1 MSASGNGLPMR
12 LHILPL
18 VLACGCATDVA
29 SKADVRAL
37 QEQVQSLQ
45 RENTQLVG
53 RLDALE
59 RDRVVATASA
69 VAPAPAAAPVVATPV
84 VATPVVA
91 TPVVATPALATPAAA
106 APQAATASPPA
117 LTVVKLKPKAA
128 PPPLDVRT
136 PVQEPEPAV
145 LEELDS
151 KAEAAVPAAAP
162 NSADQE
168 YQAALEALRTGNVSG
183 AIDRLK
189 RFAGSY
195 PKHPKADD
203 ALYYAA
209 LGEVGRGELARA
221 ATLLESVVQRY
232 PAGDV
237 VQDAML
243 KLGEVRVRLR
253 QTAEARATYALLVQN
268 FPGTA
273 AAVQAQARLST
284 LSRNP

>member
-12 LHILPL
+12 PYILPL

-45 RENTQLVG
+45 KENTQLLG

-59 RDRVVATASA
+59 RDRAVSTASA
-69 VAPAPAAAPVVATPV
+69 VAAPPAAVAAVP
-84 VATPVVA
+84 
-91 TPVVATPALATPAAA
+91 TPAAA
-106 APQAATASPPA
+106 VAVPEAVPASPPA

-128 PPPLDVRT
+128 PPPLDLQT
-136 PVQEPEPAV
+136 PVQEPDPV
-145 LEELDS
+145 LLEELDT
-151 KAEAAVPAAAP
+151 KTEAALPAGAP

-189 RFAGSY
+189 RFASSY

-253 QTAEARATYALLVQN
+253 QTAEARATYVLLVQN

>member
-1 MSASGNGLPMR
+1 MR

-37 QEQVQSLQ
+37 QEQVQALQ
-45 RENTQLVG
+45 NENTQLHS
-53 RLDALE
+53 RMAALE
-59 RDRVVATASA
+59 REHAVVAATQ
-69 VAPAPAAAPVVATPV
+69 APAAPPV
-84 VATPVVA
+84 
-91 TPVVATPALATPAAA
+91 PAAA
-106 APQAATASPPA
+106 AAPAAVALPPGPVPASAPS
-117 LTVVKLKPKAA
+117 LTVVKLKPKPAA
-128 PPPLDVRT
+128 PPLDVQT
-136 PVQEPEPAV
+136 PVQEPDPALLDE
-145 LEELDS
+145 LES
-151 KAEAAVPAAAP
+151 KTEQAAAASMP

-189 RFAGSY
+189 HFAETY
-195 PKHPKADD
+195 PKHNKADD

-209 LGEVGRGELARA
+209 LGELGRGEVARSA
-221 ATLLESVVQRY
+221 ALLELVVQRY

-243 KLGEVRVRLR
+243 KLGEVRLRLR
-253 QTAEARATYALLVQN
+253 QPAEARATYTLLVQN

-273 AAVQAQARLST
+273 AALQAQARLET
-284 LSRNP
+284 LPRNP

>member
-1 MSASGNGLPMR
+1 MR

-37 QEQVQSLQ
+37 QEQVQALQ
-45 RENTQLVG
+45 NENTQLHS
-53 RLDALE
+53 RMAALE
-59 RDRVVATASA
+59 REHSVVIAAPGPAAPA
-69 VAPAPAAAPVVATPV
+69 VAAVSTPPEPVPTSA
-84 VATPVVA
+84 
-91 TPVVATPALATPAAA
+91 
-106 APQAATASPPA
+106 PA

-128 PPPLDVRT
+128 APPLDVQT
-136 PVQEPEPAV
+136 PVQEPDPAV
-145 LEELDS
+145 LDQLDNKTEL
-151 KAEAAVPAAAP
+151 AAAAALP

-168 YQAALEALRTGNVSG
+168 YLSALEALRTGNVSG

-189 RFAGSY
+189 HFAEMY
-195 PKHPKADD
+195 PKHNKADD

-209 LGEVGRGELARA
+209 LGELGRGEVARSA
-221 ATLLESVVQRY
+221 ALLELVVQRY

-243 KLGEVRVRLR
+243 KLGEVRLRLR
-253 QTAEARATYALLVQN
+253 QPAEARAAYAQLVQS

-273 AAVQAQARLST
+273 AALQAQARLET
-284 LSRNP
+284 LPRNP

>member
-45 RENTQLVG
+45 RENVQLLG

-59 RDRVVATASA
+59 RDRAVSTASA
-69 VAPAPAAAPVVATPV
+69 VAASPAAVPSPAPAAAVPEAVP
-84 VATPVVA
+84 
-91 TPVVATPALATPAAA
+91 
-106 APQAATASPPA
+106 ASPPA

-128 PPPLDVRT
+128 PPPIDVRT
-136 PVQEPEPAV
+136 PVQEPDPAV
-145 LEELDS
+145 LEELDT
-151 KAEAAVPAAAP
+151 KAEVAAPATAP

>member
-1 MSASGNGLPMR
+1 MR

-29 SKADVRAL
+29 SKADLRAL
-37 QEQVQSLQ
+37 QEQVQTLQ
-45 RENTQLVG
+45 KENTQLLG
-53 RLDALE
+53 RLDALD
-59 RDRVVATASA
+59 RDRSVVVPPAAVSTALPPVSSAPPTPPTAS
-69 VAPAPAAAPVVATPV
+69 
-84 VATPVVA
+84 
-91 TPVVATPALATPAAA
+91 
-106 APQAATASPPA
+106 TAPPA

-128 PPPLDVRT
+128 PPPIDVQT
-136 PVQEPEPAV
+136 PVQEPDPAL

-151 KAEAAVPAAAP
+151 KAEPAAASAP
-162 NSADQE
+162 NSSDQE
-168 YQAALEALRTGNVSG
+168 YQAALEALRTGNVTG

-189 RFAGSY
+189 RFADTY

-209 LGEVGRGELARA
+209 LGELGRGEVARA
-221 ATLLESVVQRY
+221 AVLLELVVQRY

-253 QTAEARATYALLVQN
+253 QPAEARAAYAQLVQS

-273 AAVQAQARLST
+273 AALQAQARLSM
-284 LSRNP
+284 LPRNP

>member
-1 MSASGNGLPMR
+1 MR

-29 SKADVRAL
+29 SKADVRTL

-45 RENTQLVG
+45 RENAQLVG

-59 RDRVVATASA
+59 HDRQVVASR
-69 VAPAPAAAPVVATPV
+69 PEAAAPVTASV
-84 VATPVVA
+84 
-91 TPVVATPALATPAAA
+91 PAQ
-106 APQAATASPPA
+106 APENVAATAPA
-117 LTVVKLKPKAA
+117 LTVVKLKPKPA
-128 PPPLDVRT
+128 PPPLDLAT
-136 PVQEPEPAV
+136 LVQEPDPALLEELTEKAEPAV
-145 LEELDS
+145 
-151 KAEAAVPAAAP
+151 AAAP

-183 AIDRLK
+183 AVERLK
-189 RFAGSY
+189 RFAASY

-209 LGEVGRGELARA
+209 LGEIGRGELARA
-221 ATLLESVVQRY
+221 AALLESLVQRY

-243 KLGEVRVRLR
+243 KLGEVHVRLR
-253 QTAEARATYALLVQN
+253 QTAEARATYALLVET

-284 LSRNP
+284 LPRNP

>member
-29 SKADVRAL
+29 SKGDVRAL

-45 RENTQLVG
+45 RENAQLLG

-59 RDRVVATASA
+59 RDRAVSMAAA
-69 VAPAPAAAPVVATPV
+69 VAASPAAASPAAVPTPS
-84 VATPVVA
+84 
-91 TPVVATPALATPAAA
+91 PAAA
-106 APQAATASPPA
+106 VPEAVPASPPA

-128 PPPLDVRT
+128 PPPLDVGT
-136 PVQEPEPAV
+136 PVQEPDPAV
-145 LEELDS
+145 LEELDT
-151 KAEAAVPAAAP
+151 KAEVAAPATAP

-189 RFAGSY
+189 RFASSY

-253 QTAEARATYALLVQN
+253 QTAEARAAYALLVEN